1 MLRLCVSVIISILI
15 LVLIWVP
22 GRFLISCCAYALT
35 SKPWFVRTF
44 EYRIQCSQT
53 ADSADKC
60 GQLVRI
66 RPAKTKA
73 SGTRWKAAQTT
84 TVFCGRTVWRYAF
97 CDANMVSKIYAVFIS
112 RGVFWIRTWWICQG
126 YLVATF
132 IRILLV
138 SASCFGQLL
147 DSTDRIRWGHG
158 GVCRNL
164 RSSLRWSFKWE
175 SWRPALQNWLVVRIL
190 GSKKLGLAQCSWNV
204 WSETW
209 SVDPLHIRQI
219 LSTITSLTHSQVVTL
234 DADDSMSKWTDLKQ
248 LSIFHGGNGQS
259 ESSYFFVCQI
269 LSCQA
274 SWFQAMATL
283 RFCHSHR
290 PGLYPFLPH
299 RSTTSSVQLTC

>member
-1 MLRLCVSVIISILI
+1 MSESPFIVEVKFQVGKLKTSPAELACCQDLRVKE
-15 LVLIWVP
+15 
-22 GRFLISCCAYALT
+22 A
-35 SKPWFVRTF
+35 
-44 EYRIQCSQT
+44 
-53 ADSADKC
+53 
-60 GQLVRI
+60 
-66 RPAKTKA
+66 
-73 SGTRWKAAQTT
+73 
-84 TVFCGRTVWRYAF
+84 
-97 CDANMVSKIYAVFIS
+97 
-112 RGVFWIRTWWICQG
+112 
-126 YLVATF
+126 
-132 IRILLV
+132 
-138 SASCFGQLL
+138 
-147 DSTDRIRWGHG
+147 
-158 GVCRNL
+158 
-164 RSSLRWSFKWE
+164 
-175 SWRPALQNWLVVRIL
+175 
-190 GSKKLGLAQCSWNV
+190 WNV